1 MSSQQNLAPAGG
13 SSRQPNLTLTGQT
26 DVAGDARPSG
36 ILGQVRLRESVHE
49 PARVL
54 IADDEHAARYGL
66 VRALSNQGYALRE
79 AGNGEEAY
87 AVLETFQ
94 PDVVLSDINMP
105 GMNGLALLR
114 RVQELGE
121 TAPLVVLIT
130 AYGSESVAVE
140 ALRAGAHDYLAKPFE
155 LDDLRKV
162 IRQAVEKRRLLRENR
177 AYYRQLSSTVEEL
190 KRSQVA
196 LVQAEKMASL
206 SKLVAGIAHEI
217 NNPLGALTSNLDLIE
232 RTIARWREGAL
243 DPGTLAGKLAQTAS
257 QSRVACARIAAIVT
271 NLVQFAQLDRA
282 EWQRF
287 SLVEAIETTLARFRA
302 QLAAGIDIDVEW
314 ADLPEIEGCP
324 RDLNQVFMHLLTNA
338 QEAIQAAGR
347 AGVIRVRGWREPEAV
362 TLEIEDNGCGI
373 DPEDIPRLFDPGFTT
388 KGAGVGTGLGLAIS
402 LQIVRAH
409 GGMLEASSRLGVG
422 ARFAVR
428 LPVARK
434 G

>member
-1 MSSQQNLAPAGG
+1 MSFRRNKVPPGG
-13 SSRQPNLTLTGQT
+13 RCRQPNLTLTGQT
-26 DVAGDARPSG
+26 DVAGDARPLA
-36 ILGQVRLRESVHE
+36 ILGQVRLRDSVQE

-54 IADDEHAARYGL
+54 IADDEPAARYGL
-66 VRALSNQGYALRE
+66 VRALSNQGYELRE
-79 AGNGEEAY
+79 AGNGAEAY
-87 AVLETFQ
+87 AALETFH

-105 GMNGLALLR
+105 GMDGLTLLR
-114 RVQELGE
+114 RVNELGE

-162 IRQAVEKRRLLRENR
+162 IRQAVEKQRLLRENR
-177 AYYRQLSSTVEEL
+177 AYYRQLRATLEEL

-206 SKLVAGIAHEI
+206 SRLVAGVAHEI

-232 RTIARWREGAL
+232 RTIARWQEGAF
-243 DPGTLAGKLAQTAS
+243 DPGTLAEKLAQTAS

-287 SLVEAIETTLARFRA
+287 SLIEAFETTLARFRA
-302 QLAAGIDIDVEW
+302 QVTAGIDIGVEW
-314 ADLPEIEGCP
+314 EDLPEIEGCP

-338 QEAIQAAGR
+338 QEAIQVAGR
-347 AGVIRVRGWREPEAV
+347 AGVIRVRGRREPEGV

-373 DPEDIPRLFDPGFTT
+373 APDDLPRLFDPGFTT
-388 KGAGVGTGLGLAIS
+388 KGVGVGTGLGLAIS

-409 GGMLEASSRLGVG
+409 GGILEVSSRPGVG
-422 ARFAVR
+422 SRFAVR
-428 LPVARK
+428 LPVARN